1 MRSLFGGTD
10 LTDFFVR
17 FVNTL
22 DPNNPT
28 DENVL
33 PWPEYAAGEEP
44 QVLALLDGNT
54 SLRIVSDT
62 FRKAPI
68 DFVQKLSLLE
78 PL

>member
-62 FRKAPI
+62 FRKAHI
-68 DFVQKLSLLE
+68 DFVQKLSLVE